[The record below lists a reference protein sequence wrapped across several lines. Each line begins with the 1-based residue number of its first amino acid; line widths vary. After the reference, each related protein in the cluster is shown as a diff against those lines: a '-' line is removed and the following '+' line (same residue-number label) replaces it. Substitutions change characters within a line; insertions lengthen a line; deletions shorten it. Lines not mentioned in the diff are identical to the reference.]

1 MTTDIKSTL
10 DQSILDFTEECMN
23 REHPRSYLISVLSK
37 VQDKY
42 GYLSTEHMN
51 EVAHIM
57 RIATSRVY
65 GVATFY
71 HFFRL
76 QPQGK
81 HKISVCMGTACFVK
95 GADRILEAFKS
106 ELGINFG
113 ETTKDGMFS
122 LENTRCLGVCGLAPV
137 VMINEKVYGHVTP
150 QQVPE
155 FINKTIVEE
164 TENNG
169 N

>member
-1 MTTDIKSTL
+1 MTTEIKNTL
-10 DQSILDFTEECMN
+10 DQSILDFIDECMQ

-37 VQDKY
+37 VQEKY
-42 GYLSTEHMN
+42 GFLSTAHMD

-76 QPQGK
+76 TPRGK
-81 HKISVCMGTACFVK
+81 HQISVCMGTACFVK
-95 GADRILEAFKS
+95 GADRVLDAFKS
-106 ELGINFG
+106 ELGIDFG

-137 VMINEKVYGHVTP
+137 VTVNDHVYGQVTA

-155 FINKTIVEE
+155 LINKTLMEDA
-164 TENNG
+164 ENN
-169 N
+169 